1 MPNNFQNFLYPVDVS
16 GYLKHSVPMD
26 AELKSLERKLS
37 QFVEMCQKLRADNQ
51 QLRQQLESAMSSNR
65 QLSEK
70 IGAASDRLETLL
82 SQLPEEEA

>member
-1 MPNNFQNFLYPVDVS
+1 
-16 GYLKHSVPMD
+16 MD

-37 QFVEMCQKLRADNQ
+37 QFVEMCQRLRADNQ
-51 QLRQQLESAMSSNR
+51 QLRQQLESAMSSNK

-70 IGAASDRLETLL
+70 IGAASERLETLL